1 MEVINIDTCI
11 EFEMPTNEY
20 EIWQTTL
27 IAFVW
32 IALETI
38 GNGLLLALIHFYK
51 YGGDPL
57 KWRVVDHV
65 SFEIILCNNSP
76 VVKKYCFCSYFWDV
90 FTCSF

>member
-1 MEVINIDTCI
+1 MSSNTSYSQTSMEVITIDTRI

-20 EIWQTTL
+20 EIWQTIL

-57 KWRVVDHV
+57 KWRIVDHV
-65 SFEIILCNNSP
+65 SFKIFLCMNSLLF
-76 VVKKYCFCSYFWDV
+76 KN
-90 FTCSF
+90 

>member
-1 MEVINIDTCI
+1 MSANISYSQTSMEEINIDTCI

-20 EIWQTTL
+20 EIWQTIL

-57 KWRVVDHV
+57 KWRIVDHV
-65 SFEIILCNNSP
+65 SFNFFMYEFFVCHQEL
-76 VVKKYCFCSYFWDV
+76 V
-90 FTCSF
+90 F